1 MEQSTATM
9 RDFTLEEAM
18 SLAIRLHQ
26 NEQFA
31 EAEDVYGRI
40 LELVPDHPDV
50 LHFSGILAH
59 QQGKSDKAIAL
70 IEKSLAIVPD
80 QADCYSNLGNIFQAR
95 GRLEEGIAAY
105 QRAIALNPEHANAHS
120 NLGVLLR
127 AQDKLVDAEASYRTA
142 IRLNPEHIDA
152 YTNLGIL
159 LAAQKRLPE
168 AIACYCKVITLK
180 PSHPD
185 ARRLLALAHTTVGEI
200 DKARDIFAEW
210 LGEEPDNPIAQHMLA
225 ACSGGEVPVRASDAY
240 VETVFDGFAASFDS
254 KLARLAYRAPSLVA
268 AMVTELPIEPSK
280 SFDVLDA
287 GCGTGLCGPLLAP
300 YARRMVGV
308 DLSAK
313 MLVQAEERHVYD
325 TLVKGELTAYLG
337 DSVGAFDF
345 IVSADT
351 LVYFGALEAVVAA
364 AAAAL
369 RPGGRLIFTV
379 EEWVNGTGEFCL
391 NPHGRYTHA
400 RQYVEHVLGDASLR
414 PEIVTADLRTEGG
427 VPVAGLVVRATKS
440 SGEGVT
446 HA

>member
-1 MEQSTATM
+1 MQQSTATM

-18 SLAIRLHQ
+18 SLAIRLHK

-59 QQGKSDKAIAL
+59 QQGKSEQAIAL

-105 QRAIALNPEHANAHS
+105 QRAIELNPGHANAHS

-127 AQDKLVDAEASYRTA
+127 AQGKLTEAEASYRTA
-142 IRLNPEHIDA
+142 IRLSPEHIDA

-210 LGEEPDNPIAQHMLA
+210 LGEEPENPIAQHMLA
-225 ACSGGEVPVRASDAY
+225 ACSGEQVPVRASDAY

-280 SFDVLDA
+280 SLDVLDV

-325 TLVKGELTAYLG
+325 ALVKGELTAYLA
-337 DSVGAFDF
+337 DSVGAFDLV
-345 IVSADT
+345 VSADT
-351 LVYFGALEAVVAA
+351 LVYFGALEAVVGAA
-364 AAAAL
+364 AAAM

-391 NPHGRYTHA
+391 SPHGRYTHA
-400 RQYVEHVLGDASLR
+400 RPYVERVLADAGLR
-414 PEIVTADLRTEGG
+414 PEIVSADLRTEGG

>member
-18 SLAIRLHQ
+18 SLAIRLHK
-26 NEQFA
+26 NEQFSDA
-31 EAEDVYGRI
+31 ESVYGRI

-50 LHFSGILAH
+50 LHFSGVLAH
-59 QQGKSDKAIAL
+59 QQGKSDEAIAL
-70 IEKSLAIVPD
+70 IQRSLAIVPD
-80 QADCYSNLGNIFQAR
+80 RADCYSNLGNIFQAR

-105 QRAIALNPEHANAHS
+105 QRAIELDPAHANAYS
-120 NLGVLLR
+120 NLGVLQR
-127 AQDKLVDAEASYRTA
+127 AQGSLTEAEAAYRHA

-159 LAAQKRLPE
+159 LAAQNRLPE
-168 AIACYCKVITLK
+168 AIACYCKVITLR
-180 PSHPD
+180 PTHPD
-185 ARRLLALAHTTVGEI
+185 ARRLLAMAHTTVGEI

-210 LGEEPDNPIAQHMLA
+210 LREEPGNPIAQHMLS
-225 ACSGGEVPVRASDAY
+225 ACSGEQVPARASDGY
-240 VETVFDGFAASFDS
+240 VEAVFDNFAASFDS
-254 KLARLAYRAPSLVA
+254 KLARLSYRAPALVA
-268 AMVTELPIEPSK
+268 AMVTELPIEPAR

-308 DLSAK
+308 DLSAR
-313 MLVQAEERHVYD
+313 MLDQARERNVYD
-325 TLVKGELTAYLG
+325 ALVKGELTEYLT
-337 DSVGAFDF
+337 DSVGAFDL

-351 LVYFGALEAVVAA
+351 LVYFGPLDTVVRA

-379 EEWVNGTGEFCL
+379 EEWVDGAGEFRL
-391 NPHGRYTHA
+391 NPHGRYTHT
-400 RQYVEHVLGDASLR
+400 RRYVEQLLVDAHLR
-414 PEIVTADLRTEGG
+414 LEIATAHLRTEGG
-427 VPVAGLVVRATKS
+427 VPVAGLVVRATRD